1 MEFIAV
7 IIIAAITFLVCFLL
21 DKGFQKKFRG
31 KAQHKT
37 GLSVGLNKKYGAF
50 GMIAILLGVSAVF
63 TGWGNSWVLMAGGGI
78 IVLLGIGLVVYY
90 MTFSVF
96 YDEESFLLTT
106 FGKKSKTYRF
116 EEIHH
121 QQLYNSYGN
130 ILVELHMT
138 DGRAVQLQGA
148 MVGVYPFLDKAFA
161 GWCRQKGIRQEDCA
175 FHDPQNSCWFP
186 SEEEQ

>member
-1 MEFIAV
+1 MELIAV
-7 IIIAAITFLVCFLL
+7 IIVAALTFLVCFGL

-31 KAQHKT
+31 KSQHKT
-37 GLSVGLNKKYGAF
+37 GLSVRLNKKYGAF
-50 GMIAILLGVSAVF
+50 GAIAFLLGVGAVF
-63 TGWGNSWVLMAGGGI
+63 SGWGESWALTVGGGV

-96 YDEESFLLTT
+96 YDEESFVLTT
-106 FGKKSKTYRF
+106 FGRRSQTYRF
-116 EEIHH
+116 EEIQC

-130 ILVELHMT
+130 ILVELQMT

-186 SEEEQ
+186 SKEEQ